1 MKFMTDFSKMVFTGL
16 LMTAFLSMPLGAEAR
31 SIDVEVQNF
40 PEVQVTEDLHHPAKQ
55 PYYWD
60 DTRYTSID
68 TMTGLYTGV
77 STDPVAEGKKLVVQF
92 ISFSASSRGFDNVPT
107 IQVDIIQEDDRGF
120 HRFIMTHMLS
130 PQKHGNASDQ
140 LKYIVSQPMDLVL
153 EEGQWVQIA
162 IAARVDDSINIKG
175 GVSGYLIDA
184 E

>member
-16 LMTAFLSMPLGAEAR
+16 LMTAFLSIPLGAGAR

-40 PEVQVTEDLHHPAKQ
+40 PETQMVEDALHPTKQ

-68 TMTGLYTGV
+68 TMTSLYTGV
-77 STDPVAEGKKLVVQF
+77 STDAVAEGKKLVVQF
-92 ISFSASSRGFDNVPT
+92 ISCYASSSGFDGAPT
-107 IQVDIIQEDDRGF
+107 IQLDILEKDSEGRV
-120 HRFIMTHMLS
+120 RFILTHLLS
-130 PQKHGNASDQ
+130 PQKHEKAFGRLN
-140 LKYIVSQPMDLVL
+140 YIVSQPMDLVL
-153 EEGQWVQIA
+153 EEGQYIQLAVGT
-162 IAARVDDSINIKG
+162 RLDNSLHLKG